1 MPNLKEED
9 EGRRAYKNLADKHES
24 RQIKNK
30 VSANKK
36 KTTSSFRHWIKK
48 IFGELEE
55 PVDGF
60 I

>member
-9 EGRRAYKNLADKHES
+9 EGRRAYKNLADKYES

-36 KTTSSFRHWIKK
+36 KNYLKFQAPNKK
-48 IFGELEE
+48 KNCELEE